1 MTTYAVPLGDLKL
14 YVIFSFGKLVYI
26 KESASYNHLKG
37 ER

>member
-1 MTTYAVPLGDLKL
+1 MTTYAFPIGDLKL
-14 YVIFSFGKLVYI
+14 YVIFSFGKLVSI